1 MRENRS
7 RFAWVFAG
15 FLLVTSGGIG
25 AQEASSELRNKLE
38 LLQADGQ
45 WGEVVLADGRLRS
58 IHVESV
64 GADSAHVQEIYGALQ
79 RRSAVYALGDMR
91 SVRVLGDYRIQTR
104 SAAVSANKS
113 MLSALALEAVVPGVG
128 YMYIGEMRQ
137 ALALWGLTGIAV
149 GTAIATGEDGA
160 AGWAPLSAWIKFAS
174 LYQLRDKVRAMNDR
188 SVVWDVEAGAMAGDR
203 GPVPS
208 LGVRVAF

>member
-7 RFAWVFAG
+7 RFAWFFAG

-64 GADSAHVQEIYGALQ
+64 GADSAHVQ
-79 RRSAVYALGDMR
+79 
-91 SVRVLGDYRIQTR
+91 
-104 SAAVSANKS
+104 
-113 MLSALALEAVVPGVG
+113 
-128 YMYIGEMRQ
+128 
-137 ALALWGLTGIAV
+137 
-149 GTAIATGEDGA
+149 
-160 AGWAPLSAWIKFAS
+160 
-174 LYQLRDKVRAMNDR
+174 
-188 SVVWDVEAGAMAGDR
+188 
-203 GPVPS
+203 
-208 LGVRVAF
+208 